1 MSDYNEK
8 LPWILILGG
17 CAILALRL
25 IVALFSSLSVI
36 DWLAIIIVFTGL
48 IMLVL
53 NSKSWKHLRFPK
65 NSNSQNRE
73 NSMKNRFS
81 KIFLTYIFIFAIF
94 FSCTSN
100 GEKNS
105 DIEFKL
111 ADDTDSISYSIG
123 ADIGDNLIN
132 QGIDINYDAFNAGF
146 RNGYEKE
153 EHLLTMEKRRELF
166 KSMQD
171 RMRVK
176 QQAEA
181 SKALEKAESFLKDNK
196 DKNKDIQVTKSGLQY
211 RVIKK
216 GSGKS
221 PDSSSD
227 QVRVH
232 YEGKLLDGT
241 IFDSSYKK
249 GEPFVTRLNRVI
261 KGWTEGIQLMNEG
274 SEYEFFIHPR
284 LAYGARRNNDI
295 PPNSVLIFKVEL
307 QKVFDK
313 NLK

>member
-1 MSDYNEK
+1 
-8 LPWILILGG
+8 
-17 CAILALRL
+17 
-25 IVALFSSLSVI
+25 
-36 DWLAIIIVFTGL
+36 
-48 IMLVL
+48 
-53 NSKSWKHLRFPK
+53 
-65 NSNSQNRE
+65 
-73 NSMKNRFS
+73 MKIRFS
-81 KIFLTYIFIFAIF
+81 KIFLTYIFISAVF

-100 GEKNS
+100 EEKGS
-105 DIEFKL
+105 DIKTKL
-111 ADDTDSISYSIG
+111 TDDTDSISYSIG

-132 QGIDINYDAFNAGF
+132 QGIDINYDAFIAGF

-153 EHLLTMEKRRELF
+153 EHLLTMEKRRALF

-181 SKALEKAESFLKDNK
+181 SKALEKAENFLKDNK
-196 DKNKDIQVTKSGLQY
+196 DKNKDIVVTKSGLQY

-274 SEYEFFIHPR
+274 SEYEFFIHPK

-313 NLK
+313 NIK

>member
-17 CAILALRL
+17 CSILALRL

-36 DWLAIIIVFTGL
+36 DWLAIIIVFAGL

-53 NSKSWKHLRFPK
+53 NSKSWKHLRLPK
-65 NSNSQNRE
+65 NNNSQNRE
-73 NSMKNRFS
+73 NSMKIRFS
-81 KIFLTYIFIFAIF
+81 IISLTYIYVSAVF
-94 FSCTSN
+94 FSCTGN
-100 GEKNS
+100 EEKDS
-105 DIEFKL
+105 DIKTKL
-111 ADDTDSISYSIG
+111 TDDVDSISYSIG

-132 QGIDINYDAFNAGF
+132 QGIDINYDAFSAGF

-181 SKALEKAESFLKDNK
+181 SKALEKAENFLKDNR

-313 NLK
+313 NIK

>member
-1 MSDYNEK
+1 MSEYNEK

-17 CAILALRL
+17 CAILVLRL
-25 IVALFSSLSVI
+25 IVVLFSSLSVI
-36 DWLAIIIVFTGL
+36 DWLAIIIVFAGL

-53 NSKSWKHLRFPK
+53 NSKSWKHLRFLK

-73 NSMKNRFS
+73 NSMNTRFIL
-81 KIFLTYIFIFAIF
+81 IFSTYIHVSLVF
-94 FSCTSN
+94 FSCS
-100 GEKNS
+100 GSVEKNR
-105 DIEFKL
+105 DLKTKL
-111 ADDTDSISYSIG
+111 NDDTDSISYSIG

-132 QGIDINYDAFNAGF
+132 QGIDINYDAFSAGF
-146 RNGYEKE
+146 RNGYEE
-153 EHLLTMEKRRELF
+153 EDHLLTIEKRRELF

-181 SKALEKAESFLKDNK
+181 SKALEKAENFLKDNK
-196 DKNKDIQVTKSGLQY
+196 DKNRDIQVTKSGLQY

-313 NLK
+313 NIK

>member
-1 MSDYNEK
+1 MK
-8 LPWILILGG
+8 IRFILT
-17 CAILALRL
+17 
-25 IVALFSSLSVI
+25 FS
-36 DWLAIIIVFTGL
+36 
-48 IMLVL
+48 
-53 NSKSWKHLRFPK
+53 
-65 NSNSQNRE
+65 
-73 NSMKNRFS
+73 
-81 KIFLTYIFIFAIF
+81 TYIYVSLVF
-94 FSCTSN
+94 FSCSGSV
-100 GEKNS
+100 GENRDLKT
-105 DIEFKL
+105 KL
-111 ADDTDSISYSIG
+111 NDDTDSISYSIG

-132 QGIDINYDAFNAGF
+132 QGIDINYDAFSAGF
-146 RNGYEKE
+146 RNGYEE
-153 EHLLTMEKRRELF
+153 EDHLLTIEKRRELF

-181 SKALEKAESFLKDNK
+181 SKALEEAENFLKDNK

-313 NLK
+313 NIK

>member
-1 MSDYNEK
+1 MK
-8 LPWILILGG
+8 IRFIL
-17 CAILALRL
+17 
-25 IVALFSSLSVI
+25 
-36 DWLAIIIVFTGL
+36 
-48 IMLVL
+48 
-53 NSKSWKHLRFPK
+53 
-65 NSNSQNRE
+65 
-73 NSMKNRFS
+73 
-81 KIFLTYIFIFAIF
+81 IFLTYIYLFSGF
-94 FSCTSN
+94 FSCTGD

-105 DIEFKL
+105 DIKAKL
-111 ADDTDSISYSIG
+111 TDEADSISYSIG

-132 QGIDINYDAFNAGF
+132 QGIDINYDAFSTGF

-181 SKALEKAESFLKDNK
+181 SEALEKSENFLKDNK
-196 DKNKDIQVTKSGLQY
+196 DKNKDIQITKSGLQY

-241 IFDSSYKK
+241 IFDSSYNK

-284 LAYGARRNNDI
+284 LAYGARRNNNI

-313 NLK
+313 NIK